1 MGAAASI
8 VLTGFGLST
17 SIGNDAVQ
25 TAAAARAGINRFA
38 RGRWSPFTVF
48 MPEAVAVAAV
58 PPDDP
63 DPTFQVRLPFLLD
76 RPTREALWAARLF
89 DLGAE
94 VGAPRV
100 AAFWALPSR
109 DRFRSEADDAEAA
122 LRSWVDPSSALAQVP
137 AQHLEL
143 RDHAAGAVAMAAACD
158 ALRAGRCEAALV
170 LGADSW
176 LRRSDLE
183 ALQHADR
190 LKLPGHADGLIPGE
204 AGAALVL
211 ETEEGAR
218 RRRVR
223 TFARIGHVVRRDEPA
238 PIGPRTPARAG
249 ALSLV
254 LRELFAREPPAAFHR
269 VLVDLS
275 GERWRSL
282 EWAIVEG
289 QVTGLLPRGWELW
302 HPADCL
308 GDIGAASVLA
318 SIVLVARAFERRYA
332 GPGGALVVSSSF
344 AGERCAVAIHPPS

>member
-1 MGAAASI
+1 MAS
-8 VLTGFGLST
+8 S
-17 SIGNDAVQ
+17 
-25 TAAAARAGINRFA
+25 
-38 RGRWSPFTVF
+38 
-48 MPEAVAVAAV
+48 
-58 PPDDP
+58 
-63 DPTFQVRLPFLLD
+63 
-76 RPTREALWAARLF
+76 
-89 DLGAE
+89 
-94 VGAPRV
+94 
-100 AAFWALPSR
+100 
-109 DRFRSEADDAEAA
+109 
-122 LRSWVDPSSALAQVP
+122 
-137 AQHLEL
+137 
-143 RDHAAGAVAMAAACD
+143 
-158 ALRAGRCEAALV
+158 
-170 LGADSW
+170 
-176 LRRSDLE
+176 
-183 ALQHADR
+183 
-190 LKLPGHADGLIPGE
+190 
-204 AGAALVL
+204 
-211 ETEEGAR
+211 EEGAR